1 MIQSNQNVVKIDDVY
16 QTNSVIVIHKI
27 KCAAVIA
34 NQVQVLLGTS

>member
-1 MIQSNQNVVKIDDVY
+1 MFQSNQNVVKIDDVY

-27 KCAAVIA
+27 KCAVIA